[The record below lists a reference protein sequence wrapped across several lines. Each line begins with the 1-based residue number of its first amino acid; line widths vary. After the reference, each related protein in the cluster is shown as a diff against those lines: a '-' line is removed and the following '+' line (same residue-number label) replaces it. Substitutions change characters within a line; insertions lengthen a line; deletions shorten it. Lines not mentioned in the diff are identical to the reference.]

1 MNYWAKSVP
10 WSLGWSLSLAVRSTP
25 AFLLQLFLRPL
36 GTAFYFW
43 QKVGD
48 WGGSEKSE
56 HFPVSQQWA
65 EEGISG
71 HGCICMAVH
80 IRYRHFFLCGLTSC
94 WVDSVVVLAQA
105 RWLGFWLLV
114 TPSSPWVLQLWKDAG
129 FLFLLIWGVA
139 SSFLF
144 GFLAFSSPLWPI
156 LCIKFSVFEILEWF
170 QFS

>member
-1 MNYWAKSVP
+1 MNYWAASVP

-48 WGGSEKSE
+48 GGGGRIWGGRSEKSE
-56 HFPVSQQWA
+56 CFPFSQLWA

-71 HGCICMAVH
+71 HGCICMAVR
-80 IRYRHFFLCGLTSC
+80 IWYRHFFLCGLISC
-94 WVDSVVVLAQA
+94 WVDSAVVLDQA

-114 TPSSPWVLQLWKDAG
+114 TPSSPWVLQLWKDAD

-144 GFLAFSSPLWPI
+144 GFLAFSSPL
-156 LCIKFSVFEILEWF
+156 
-170 QFS
+170 